1 MKLENLL
8 FILLYLFY
16 YNRLLFIVFLGCPR
30 IRVLFFLCRSRTG
43 YSTPIRTGTRTR
55 TRTGSTFCSIFFLSL
70 FFSLRNQNTENRKQ
84 IITQHLAIDLSS
96 LSFPFLSS
104 KHFRSVFD
112 PSIFVPFFSTSTRFP
127 SLPRVAVLFNF
138 SYRHIFH
145 FFLY

>member
-96 LSFPFLSS
+96 LSFPFLQILLQTLSLIQS
-104 KHFRSVFD
+104 FAVFSVDRS
-112 PSIFVPFFSTSTRFP
+112 FSHSFP
-127 SLPRVAVLFNF
+127 PLLF
-138 SYRHIFH
+138 
-145 FFLY
+145 LM